1 MGCRSPAAVID
12 RISRGLILVLRH
24 IWGVFKV
31 LRWAL
36 AVFSLILG
44 LTTST
49 PVWAAEAVVT
59 DIRVGTHGSAT
70 RIVFELT
77 KQVSFSTFM
86 LADPYRIVVDLPEV
100 GWRLPPRPLPAATGV
115 FWKLRYGLF
124 KPGNSRVVLDL
135 RLPAAI
141 SQAFILEPDGG
152 RRYRLVLDLT
162 PSTHEAFLSQIGA
175 RPIRVTSAQ
184 PAPNPSPSA
193 LAPPPVAKIEP
204 PRRPVSGGSAQKPV
218 LVKGQDP
225 AGLVAGA
232 QASPFRLAP
241 RKPEA
246 NRPGKKHMIV
256 IDPGHG
262 GVDPGT
268 IGLSGIYEKHV
279 TLSMARELKRQFQRT
294 GRFKVRMTHDRDI
307 FVRLRDR
314 VQIARDVNAEL
325 FISIHADTVKNRKIR
340 GPAVYTLSEKA
351 SDKEAAELADKENKA
366 DLIAGV
372 DLTLETPEVTNILID
387 LAQRES
393 MNQSARFAA
402 ILVKELRHR
411 TTVLRNTHRFA
422 GFAVLKAPD
431 VPSVL
436 LELGFLSNPN
446 DERAL
451 RSRHY
456 RSKLAAAVVKA
467 ADTYFVRI
475 EEATRK

>member
-1 MGCRSPAAVID
+1 M
-12 RISRGLILVLRH
+12 LHH
-24 IWGVFKV
+24 IWCVFKA
-31 LRWAL
+31 LRWVL
-36 AVFSLILG
+36 AVFSLALG
-44 LTTST
+44 LTIST
-49 PVWAAEAVVT
+49 PAWAAEAIVT

-77 KQVSFSTFM
+77 KKVSFSTFM
-86 LADPYRIVVDLPEV
+86 LANPYRIVIDLPEV

-115 FWKLRYGLF
+115 FRKLRYGLF
-124 KPGNSRVVLDL
+124 KPGNSRIVLEV
-135 RLPAAI
+135 RSPAAI

-152 RRYRLVLDLT
+152 RLYRLVLDLT
-162 PSTHEAFLSQIGA
+162 PSTHEAFSRQIGA
-175 RPIRVTSAQ
+175 RPMRVTSVQ
-184 PAPNPSPSA
+184 PAPNPGPSA
-193 LAPPPVAKIEP
+193 LAPPAVAKAGP
-204 PRRPVSGGSAQKPV
+204 PARPVGGGSPQKPV

-225 AGLVAGA
+225 AGLVARA

-246 NRPGKKHMIV
+246 RRPGKKHVIV

-268 IGLSGIYEKHV
+268 IGPSGIYEKHV
-279 TLSMARELKRQFQRT
+279 TLSMARELKRQLQRT
-294 GRFKVRMTHDRDI
+294 GRFKVRLTRDRDI
-307 FVRLRDR
+307 FIRLRDR

-325 FISIHADTVKNRKIR
+325 FISIHADTVKDRKIR
-340 GPAVYTLSEKA
+340 GSAVYTLSEKA
-351 SDKEAAELADKENKA
+351 SDREAAELADKENKA

-372 DLTLETPEVTNILID
+372 DLTHETPEVTNILID

-402 ILVKELRHR
+402 MLVKELRRR

-451 RSRHY
+451 RSRRH

-467 ADTYFVRI
+467 AEAYFVRI

>member
-1 MGCRSPAAVID
+1 
-12 RISRGLILVLRH
+12 
-24 IWGVFKV
+24 
-31 LRWAL
+31 
-36 AVFSLILG
+36 
-44 LTTST
+44 
-49 PVWAAEAVVT
+49 
-59 DIRVGTHGSAT
+59 
-70 RIVFELT
+70 
-77 KQVSFSTFM
+77 
-86 LADPYRIVVDLPEV
+86 
-100 GWRLPPRPLPAATGV
+100 
-115 FWKLRYGLF
+115 
-124 KPGNSRVVLDL
+124 
-135 RLPAAI
+135 
-141 SQAFILEPDGG
+141 
-152 RRYRLVLDLT
+152 
-162 PSTHEAFLSQIGA
+162 
-175 RPIRVTSAQ
+175 
-184 PAPNPSPSA
+184 
-193 LAPPPVAKIEP
+193 
-204 PRRPVSGGSAQKPV
+204 
-218 LVKGQDP
+218 
-225 AGLVAGA
+225 
-232 QASPFRLAP
+232 
-241 RKPEA
+241 
-246 NRPGKKHMIV
+246 
-256 IDPGHG
+256 
-262 GVDPGT
+262 
-268 IGLSGIYEKHV
+268 
-279 TLSMARELKRQFQRT
+279 MARELKRQFQRT